1 MLSRRDIF
9 QLGAAAGATAI
20 VSGARAQMAHSAP
33 SAPNAEALAE
43 RLVRATGGRDN
54 WARVKGLG
62 ITARHYETALALP
75 YDNQL
80 YVAMEQQRMRFEAR
94 GEGFA
99 QARVVSGNMGL
110 FSTRGGPPRPM
121 TAAAI
126 KGDLDWWE
134 SHFYRNIRRLAVR
147 DPAIRLRVHTD
158 GRLELYRPDGKRLM
172 WYRLNQQGEPVAFG
186 SFDNEEG
193 NVFGPPHDVDGGL
206 RLPTFAVS
214 HDGTFRAVG
223 LRPTVYTTIPPVNYE
238 KP

>member
-33 SAPNAEALAE
+33 SGPNAEALAE

-80 YVAMEQQRMRFEAR
+80 YVAMEQPRMRFEAR

-134 SHFYRNIRRLAVR
+134 SHFYRNICRLAVR

>member
-1 MLSRRDIF
+1 MLNRRQIF
-9 QLGAAAGATAI
+9 QLGAAAGAVAI
-20 VSGARAQMAHSAP
+20 VSVVRAQMAHSPP

-43 RLVRATGGRDN
+43 RLVTATGGRDN
-54 WARVKGLG
+54 WTRVKGLG
-62 ITARHYETALALP
+62 IAARHYETALALP

-80 YVAMEQQRMRFEAR
+80 YVAMEQPLMRFEAR

-99 QARVVSGNMGL
+99 QVRVISGTRGSY
-110 FSTRGGPPRPM
+110 STRGGPPRPM
-121 TAAAI
+121 TAPAV

-134 SHFYRNIRRLAVR
+134 THFYRNIRRLAVR
-147 DPAIRLRVHTD
+147 DPAIRTRVHAD

-214 HDGTFRAVG
+214 HDGTFRAVD
-223 LRPTVYTTIPPVNYE
+223 LRPTVYTTIPPVDYV

>member
-1 MLSRRDIF
+1 MLSRREIF

-20 VSGARAQMAHSAP
+20 VSGVRAQMAHSAP

-43 RLVRATGGRDN
+43 RLVTATGGRDN

-62 ITARHYETALALP
+62 ITARHYETALAQP
-75 YDNQL
+75 YDNHL
-80 YVAMEQQRMRFEAR
+80 YVAMEQPRMRFEAR

-99 QARVVSGNMGL
+99 QVRVVSGNKGL

-121 TAAAI
+121 TAAAV

-134 SHFYRNIRRLAVR
+134 THFYRNIRRLAVR
-147 DPAIRLRVHTD
+147 DPAIRLRRHAD
-158 GRLELYRPDGKRLM
+158 GRLELYRPDGKRLL

-193 NVFGPPHDVDGGL
+193 NVFGPLHAVPGGL

-214 HDGTFRAVG
+214 HDGTFRAVD
-223 LRPTVYTTIPPVNYE
+223 LQPTVYPGIPPVDYD